1 MDSLPTPEV
10 QNLLESLRAF
20 CFPGGEEAARRVL
33 GVKTTGRGELRMSPE
48 ARWTSFTAEERIE
61 ATQSRFCWEARFG
74 GSRLGSYVI
83 TDAYERGHGRLTIKL
98 GGVLTVKKLTGP
110 EVDQGE
116 IQRYLS
122 SILMC
127 PSILLHHASLQFA
140 LAGENVL
147 QVRDANDPTGATV
160 DIEVADD
167 GLPVACR
174 ADRPRLV
181 GKKTL
186 LTPWTGTCQEY
197 REWEGMRVAQHV
209 EACWN
214 LPEGDF
220 TYFREEVT
228 TFTAIS

>member
-1 MDSLPTPEV
+1 MDSPRTSEV
-10 QNLLESLRAF
+10 QKLLESLRAF

-33 GVKTTGRGELRMSPE
+33 GVKTTQRGELRMSPE
-48 ARWTSFTAEERIE
+48 ARWTPFTAEQTID
-61 ATQSRFCWEARFG
+61 ATQSGFCWDARFG

-83 TDAYERGHGRLTIKL
+83 TDAYEKGRGRLTIKL

-116 IQRYLS
+116 LQRYLS

-127 PSILLHHASLQFA
+127 PSILLHHASLQYA
-140 LAGENVL
+140 LAGKNAL

-160 DIEVADD
+160 DIEIARD
-167 GLPVACR
+167 GRPVASR
-174 ADRPRLV
+174 ATRPRLV

-197 REWEGMRVAQHV
+197 REWQGMRVAQRV

-220 TYFREEVT
+220 TYFREGV
-228 TFTAIS
+228 TAITAIP